1 MRQYLKE
8 YRKVPCETQR
18 FLFLFCFLVVKE
30 NSGSLRRLNGVL
42 ASKKSAELF
51 WKDPLAAEQIQLP
64 VNLTLKTTLD
74 EILYN
79 LFLSGL
85 LDVGLCSLTDFSF
98 REILY

>member
-1 MRQYLKE
+1 MRQYLKKTIE
-8 YRKVPCETQR
+8 RSLVKPRGFFVLLP
-18 FLFLFCFLVVKE
+18 VVKE
-30 NSGSLRRLNGVL
+30 SSSSLRRLNGVL

-51 WKDPLAAEQIQLP
+51 LERHPLAAEQIQLP

-79 LFLSGL
+79 LFHGL